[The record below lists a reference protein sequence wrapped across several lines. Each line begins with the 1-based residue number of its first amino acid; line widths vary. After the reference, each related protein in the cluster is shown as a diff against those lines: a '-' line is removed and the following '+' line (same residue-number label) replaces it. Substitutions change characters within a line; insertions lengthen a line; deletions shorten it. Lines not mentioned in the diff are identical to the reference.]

1 MTDKSF
7 ELFPKFNSASKP
19 ESAPAFEV
27 AQKFELTV
35 TKSEQ
40 TALDL
45 LAEGTGLSKQ
55 RIKDAMN
62 KGAVW
67 WTLKGKTLRLRRA
80 TKVLLKGSVI
90 QFFYDEQVLARKP
103 EPATLIYDAE
113 RYSIWYKPA
122 GMLAQGSQW
131 GDHCSILRWVEV
143 NGDYQI
149 GKNKRDSF
157 LVHRLDADAEGLM
170 IIAHDS
176 QSAAKLSALFQ
187 GRDIKKYYQ
196 AWVVDDCELPPEGM
210 TLTYELDGKSA
221 ITHIKKI
228 GASDKATL
236 LDVHIETGRK
246 HQIRRHLANI
256 GHPIV
261 GDKLY
266 GTKAKSGLQLLAYRL
281 EFVCPF
287 SQKNLVVELTKE
299 LQFSAD

>member
-1 MTDKSF
+1 MTDTSFDPSSKF
-7 ELFPKFNSASKP
+7 EL
-19 ESAPAFEV
+19 
-27 AQKFELTV
+27 AQKYELTV
-35 TKSEQ
+35 TKPEQ

-80 TKVLLKGSVI
+80 TKVLFKGSRI

-103 EPATLIYDAE
+103 ETANLIHDAQS
-113 RYSIWYKPA
+113 YSIWHKPA

-143 NGDYQI
+143 NGEYSN
-149 GKNKRDSF
+149 GKNQRECF
-157 LVHRLDADAEGLM
+157 LVHRLDADAAGLM

-176 QSAAKLSALFQ
+176 KAAAKLSVLFQ

-196 AWVVDDCELPPEGM
+196 AWVIDDCELPTEGM
-210 TLTYELDGKSA
+210 TMSYELDGKSA

-228 GASDKATL
+228 GTANNATL

-266 GTKAKSGLQLLAYRL
+266 GTKAKAGLQLLAYRL

-287 SQKNLVVELTKE
+287 SQQNLIVELDKE
-299 LQFSAD
+299 QQFSL

>member
-1 MTDKSF
+1 MTNTPF
-7 ELFPKFNSASKP
+7 ELP
-19 ESAPAFEV
+19 
-27 AQKFELTV
+27 QKFEFT
-35 TKSEQ
+35 TTQAEQ

-80 TKVLLKGSVI
+80 TKVLFKGSKI

-103 EPATLIYDAE
+103 EAASLIHDAGN
-113 RYSIWYKPA
+113 YSIWYKPQ

-143 NGDYQI
+143 NGQFTQ
-149 GKNKRDSF
+149 GKSQRDCF
-157 LVHRLDADAEGLM
+157 LVHRLDADAAGLM
-170 IIAHDS
+170 MIAHDS
-176 QSAAKLSALFQ
+176 QTAAKLSALFQ
-187 GRDIKKYYQ
+187 GRDIKKHYQ
-196 AWVVDDCELPPEGM
+196 AWVIDDCELPGAGL
-210 TLTYELDGKSA
+210 TLDYELDGKTA
-221 ITHIKKI
+221 ITHIKKM
-228 GASDKATL
+228 GFTGNKTL

-261 GDKLY
+261 GDKVY
-266 GTKAKSGLQLLAYRL
+266 GTKANSGLQLLAYRL
-281 EFVCPF
+281 EFTCPVTG
-287 SQKNLVVELTKE
+287 KNLVVELDKS
-299 LQFSAD
+299 LQFA

>member
-1 MTDKSF
+1 MTDTSF
-7 ELFPKFNSASKP
+7 DIPQYDMP
-19 ESAPAFEV
+19 
-27 AQKFELTV
+27 QKFELTV
-35 TKSEQ
+35 TKPEQ

-67 WTLKGKTLRLRRA
+67 WTLKGKTLRMRRA
-80 TKVLLKGSVI
+80 TKVLNKGSKI

-103 EPATLIYDAE
+103 EIPTLIYDAN
-113 RYSIWYKPA
+113 RYSIWFKPA

-143 NGDYQI
+143 NGQYDPAS
-149 GKNKRDSF
+149 KRECF
-157 LVHRLDADAEGLM
+157 LVHRLDADAQGLM

-176 QSAAKLSALFQ
+176 QSAAKLSLLFQ

-196 AWVVDDCELPPEGM
+196 AWVVDDCEMPEAGL

-228 GASDKATL
+228 GTTNNQTL

-266 GTKAKSGLQLLAYRL
+266 GTKSNSGLQLLAYRL

-287 SQKNLVVELTKE
+287 LGQELVVELNKE
-299 LQFSAD
+299 LQFGL

>member
-1 MTDKSF
+1 MSDTSF
-7 ELFPKFNSASKP
+7 EIP
-19 ESAPAFEV
+19 
-27 AQKFELTV
+27 QKFEFTV
-35 TKSEQ
+35 TQAEQ

-67 WTLKGKTLRLRRA
+67 WALKGKTLRLRRA
-80 TKVLLKGSVI
+80 TKVLNKGSKI

-103 EPATLIYDAE
+103 GTATQIYDGNN
-113 RYSIWYKPA
+113 YSIWFKPA
-122 GMLAQGSQW
+122 GMLSQGSQW

-143 NGDYQI
+143 NGQPKDGQ
-149 GKNKRDSF
+149 RQRECF
-157 LVHRLDADAEGLM
+157 LVHRLDADAMGL
-170 IIAHDS
+170 IILAHNS

-187 GRDIKKYYQ
+187 ARDMRKFYQ
-196 AWVVDDCELPPEGM
+196 AWVVDHGELPATEL
-210 TLTYELDGKSA
+210 TLNNDLDGKSA

-228 GASDKATL
+228 RSTDNKSL
-236 LDVHIETGRK
+236 LDIHIETGRK

-266 GTKAKSGLQLLAYRL
+266 GTKASAGLQLLAYRL
-281 EFVCPF
+281 EFTCPNTKQ
-287 SQKNLVVELTKE
+287 SVIVELPTE
-299 LQFSAD
+299 LQFS

>member
-1 MTDKSF
+1 MTDTSF
-7 ELFPKFNSASKP
+7 EIP
-19 ESAPAFEV
+19 
-27 AQKFELTV
+27 QKFELTV
-35 TKSEQ
+35 TKPEQ

-62 KGAVW
+62 KGSVW
-67 WTLKGKTLRLRRA
+67 WTLKGKTLRMRRA
-80 TKVLLKGSVI
+80 TKMLNKGSKI

-103 EPATLIYDAE
+103 ETPTLIYDAN
-113 RYSIWYKPA
+113 RYSVWFKPA

-143 NGDYQI
+143 NGQY
-149 GKNKRDSF
+149 NPASKRECY
-157 LVHRLDADAEGLM
+157 LVHRLDADAQGLM
-170 IIAHDS
+170 IIAHDN
-176 QSAAKLSALFQ
+176 QSAAKLSLLFQ

-196 AWVVDDCELPPEGM
+196 AWVVDDCEVPEAGM

-221 ITHIKKI
+221 ITHIKRI
-228 GASDKATL
+228 GYARNKTL

-261 GDKLY
+261 GDKVY
-266 GTKAKSGLQLLAYRL
+266 GTKSNSGLELLAYRL

-287 SQKNLVVELTKE
+287 DQRELVIELPKE
-299 LQFSAD
+299 QQFSLLI

>member
-1 MTDKSF
+1 MSDTSF
-7 ELFPKFNSASKP
+7 EIP
-19 ESAPAFEV
+19 
-27 AQKFELTV
+27 QKFEFTV
-35 TKSEQ
+35 TQAEQ

-80 TKVLLKGSVI
+80 TKVLHKGSRI
-90 QFFYDEQVLARKP
+90 QFFYDEQVLSRKP
-103 EPATLIYDAE
+103 ENANLIYDTGN
-113 RYSIWYKPA
+113 YSIWFKPA
-122 GMLAQGSQW
+122 GMLSQGSQW

-143 NGDYQI
+143 NGQPNQ
-149 GKNKRDSF
+149 GQRQRECF
-157 LVHRLDADAEGLM
+157 LVHRLDADAQGL
-170 IIAHDS
+170 IILAHDS
-176 QSAAKLSALFQ
+176 QSAAKLSTLFQ
-187 GRDIKKYYQ
+187 ARDMRKFYQ
-196 AWVVDDCELPPEGM
+196 AWVVDDCDIPAQGM
-210 TLTYELDGKSA
+210 TLDYELDGKSA

-228 GASDKATL
+228 RVENNKTL

-266 GTKAKSGLQLLAYRL
+266 GTKSSAGLQLVAYRL
-281 EFVCPF
+281 EFVCPNTK
-287 SQKNLVVELTKE
+287 QPVTIELPKE
-299 LQFSAD
+299 MQFK

>member
-1 MTDKSF
+1 MSDTSF
-7 ELFPKFNSASKP
+7 EIP
-19 ESAPAFEV
+19 
-27 AQKFELTV
+27 QKFEFTV
-35 TKSEQ
+35 TQAEQ

-80 TKVLLKGSVI
+80 TKVLNKGSKI

-103 EPATLIYDAE
+103 GTATQIYDGNN
-113 RYSIWYKPA
+113 YSIWFKPA
-122 GMLAQGSQW
+122 GMLSQGSQW

-143 NGDYQI
+143 NGQPKDGQ
-149 GKNKRDSF
+149 RQRECF
-157 LVHRLDADAEGLM
+157 LVHRLDADAMGL
-170 IIAHDS
+170 IILAHNS

-187 GRDIKKYYQ
+187 ARDMRKFYQ
-196 AWVVDDCELPPEGM
+196 AWVVDHGELPTTEL
-210 TLTYELDGKSA
+210 TLNNDLDGKSA
-221 ITHIKKI
+221 ITRIKKI
-228 GASDKATL
+228 RSTDNKSL
-236 LDVHIETGRK
+236 LDIHIETGRK

-266 GTKAKSGLQLLAYRL
+266 GTKASAGLQLLAYRL
-281 EFVCPF
+281 EFNCPNTN
-287 SQKNLVVELTKE
+287 QPVIVELPTE
-299 LQFSAD
+299 LQFS

>member
-1 MTDKSF
+1 MIDKSF
-7 ELFPKFNSASKP
+7 DVLQK
-19 ESAPAFEV
+19 EV
-27 AQKFELTV
+27 PQKFEFTV
-35 TKSEQ
+35 TKPEQ

-45 LAEGTGLSKQ
+45 LAEGSGLSKQ

-62 KGAVW
+62 KGCVW

-80 TKVLLKGSVI
+80 TKVLFKGSKI

-103 EPATLIYDAE
+103 ETAELIHDAGL
-113 RYSIWYKPA
+113 YSIWFKPA

-143 NGDYQI
+143 NGESLYSANRDIYSA
-149 GKNKRDSF
+149 KRECF
-157 LVHRLDADAEGLM
+157 LVHRLDADAAGLM

-176 QSAAKLSALFQ
+176 QHAAKLSVLFQ

-196 AWVVDDCELPPEGM
+196 AWVVDDCELPEAGM
-210 TLTYELDGKSA
+210 TLNYELDGKSA
-221 ITHIKKI
+221 ITHIKRI
-228 GASDKATL
+228 GVANNATL

-261 GDKLY
+261 GDKVY
-266 GTKAKSGLQLLAYRL
+266 GTKAKVGLQLLAYRL
-281 EFVCPF
+281 EFVCPVT
-287 SQKNLVVELTKE
+287 QRNLTVELDKE
-299 LQFSAD
+299 LHFAIPA

>member
-1 MTDKSF
+1 MTNTSF
-7 ELFPKFNSASKP
+7 DIP
-19 ESAPAFEV
+19 
-27 AQKFELTV
+27 QKYEFTV
-35 TKSEQ
+35 TKPEQ

-80 TKVLLKGSVI
+80 TKVLYKGSKI

-103 EPATLIYDAE
+103 ETALLIHDATA
-113 RYSIWYKPA
+113 YSIWYKPA

-143 NGDYQI
+143 NGQSLL
-149 GKNKRDSF
+149 GSQRDCF
-157 LVHRLDADAEGLM
+157 LVHRLDADAAGLM

-176 QSAAKLSALFQ
+176 QSAAKLSLLFQ
-187 GRDIKKYYQ
+187 GRDIKKHYQ
-196 AWVVDDCELPPEGM
+196 AWVVDDCELPEAGM
-210 TLTYELDGKSA
+210 TLNYELDGKVA

-228 GASDKATL
+228 GVVNNATL

-266 GTKAKSGLQLLAYRL
+266 GTKAKVGLQLLAYRL
-281 EFVCPF
+281 EFVCPYN
-287 SQKNLVVELTKE
+287 QRNLVVELDKE
-299 LQFSAD
+299 LQFSL

>member
-1 MTDKSF
+1 MTDTSF
-7 ELFPKFNSASKP
+7 EIP
-19 ESAPAFEV
+19 
-27 AQKFELTV
+27 QKFELTV
-35 TKSEQ
+35 TKAEQ

-45 LAEGTGLSKQ
+45 LAEGSGLSKQ

-62 KGAVW
+62 KGCVW
-67 WTLKGKTLRLRRA
+67 WTLKGKTVRLRRA
-80 TKVLLKGSVI
+80 TKVLFKGSHV

-103 EPATLIYDAE
+103 EAAQLIHDAI
-113 RYSIWYKPA
+113 RYSIWYKPK

-143 NGDYQI
+143 NGESIY
-149 GKNKRDSF
+149 GKDHYGEDRNSGKQRECF
-157 LVHRLDADAEGLM
+157 LVHRLDADAAGLM
-170 IIAHDS
+170 LIAHDS
-176 QSAAKLSALFQ
+176 QSAAKLSLLFQ

-196 AWVVDDCELPPEGM
+196 AWVVDDCELPKEGM
-210 TLTYELDGKSA
+210 TLDYELDGKNA

-228 GASDKATL
+228 GTSDNATL

-266 GTKAKSGLQLLAYRL
+266 GTKSNSGLQLLAYRL
-281 EFVCPF
+281 EFICPF
-287 SQKNLVVELTKE
+287 TQEHLKIELDKT
-299 LQFSAD
+299 LQFEL

>member
-1 MTDKSF
+1 MSDTSF
-7 ELFPKFNSASKP
+7 EIP
-19 ESAPAFEV
+19 
-27 AQKFELTV
+27 QKFEFTV
-35 TKSEQ
+35 TQAEQ

-80 TKVLLKGSVI
+80 TKVLYKGSKI

-103 EPATLIYDAE
+103 ESANLIYDGGN
-113 RYSIWYKPA
+113 YSIWFKPA
-122 GMLAQGSQW
+122 GMLSQGSQW

-143 NGDYQI
+143 NGQPNE
-149 GKNKRDSF
+149 GQRQRECF
-157 LVHRLDADAEGLM
+157 LVHRLDADAMGL
-170 IIAHDS
+170 IILAHDS
-176 QSAAKLSALFQ
+176 QSAAKLSTLFQ
-187 GRDIKKYYQ
+187 ARDMRKFYQ
-196 AWVVDDCELPPEGM
+196 AWVVDDCDVPTTGL
-210 TLTYELDGKSA
+210 TLNEELDGKSA
-221 ITHIKKI
+221 TTHIKKI
-228 GASDKATL
+228 RVENNKTL

-266 GTKAKSGLQLLAYRL
+266 GTKSPSGLQLLAYRL
-281 EFVCPF
+281 EFVCPNTK
-287 SQKNLVVELTKE
+287 QPVIVELPQE
-299 LQFSAD
+299 LQLK